1 MAVLNGFAAARMQ
14 NTVNPA
20 STPEPRLHVPR
31 SPFPL
36 SPYNALP
43 LPHDIPMTE
52 PVRLAKRVVALTQ
65 CSRREAEQYIEGG
78 WVRVDGVVVE
88 EPQFM
93 VDTQVVEL
101 DPHAKLIPTE
111 PATLVLHKPVGYDA
125 VAGTNPANFL
135 VTPESRS
142 ADDASGVRPLK
153 RHLQRLTSPLSLP
166 THASGLLIYTQDW
179 RVTRKLTEDAD
190 RVEQEFVVDVSGTL
204 IPNGL
209 ALLNHGL
216 RFNNY
221 AMPPIKVSWQSEQ
234 RLRFAFKVLQPTQIE
249 PMCQAVGLTV
259 LAMKRLRVGRISL
272 SKLPVGQWR
281 YLAPGERI

>member
-1 MAVLNGFAAARMQ
+1 
-14 NTVNPA
+14 
-20 STPEPRLHVPR
+20 
-31 SPFPL
+31 
-36 SPYNALP
+36 
-43 LPHDIPMTE
+43 MTE

-93 VDTQVVEL
+93 VDMQLVEL
-101 DPHAKLIPTE
+101 DPAAELAPVEPTI
-111 PATLVLHKPVGYDA
+111 LVLHKPAGYDSGSG
-125 VAGTNPANFL
+125 VTPASAL
-135 VTPESRS
+135 VTPGNRS
-142 ADDASGVRPLK
+142 AEDASGVRPLK
-153 RHLQRLTSPLSLP
+153 RHLLRLTSPLTLP
-166 THASGLLIYTQDW
+166 TAASGLLIFTQDW
-179 RVTRKLTEDAD
+179 RVTRKLTEDID
-190 RVEQEFVVDVSGTL
+190 RVEQEFVVDVEGEL
-204 IPNGL
+204 IANGL

-249 PMCQAVGLTV
+249 PMCQAVGLKV
-259 LAMKRLRVGRISL
+259 LAMKRLRVGRVSL
-272 SKLPVGQWR
+272 ARLPPGQWR